1 MKKTEKGKKWKKNCE
16 RRKKKVTKT
25 AAGIAIQ

>member
-1 MKKTEKGKKWKKNCE
+1 MKKTEKGKNGKRIARDE
-16 RRKKKVTKT
+16 KKVTKT